1 MCGRLIRRADNE
13 EATLL
18 RSGGIA
24 RRYHLAPAQRNLVL
38 RERGFC
44 HAHCDPWALAL
55 VVAVGLA
62 SGQTARAVQPSAN
75 VAPVKVLEVGH
86 GKVPGKPAVITAVAL
101 AAGGKVLASG
111 GDDHLVRI
119 WNTQTGELTQTLKA
133 HADWV
138 RSLSFNPDHTLL
150 LSAGDD
156 HLLVLWKLGE
166 NNPHRVLAERGAP
179 IYSAVFAHKGDM
191 IAAVGFEEEVTIYDV
206 DKGNVGAQAER
217 ALSGPALR
225 RLFARR
231 LAGGGGRP

>member
-1 MCGRLIRRADNE
+1 M
-13 EATLL
+13 
-18 RSGGIA
+18 
-24 RRYHLAPAQRNLVL
+24 
-38 RERGFC
+38 
-44 HAHCDPWALAL
+44 
-55 VVAVGLA
+55 
-62 SGQTARAVQPSAN
+62 ARAVQPSAN

-86 GKVPGKPAVITAVAL
+86 GKVPGKPAVITALAL

-206 DKGNVGAQAER
+206 EQGKVARKLKGPCQDLRCVVFSPDDSQVAVAGRSGQIRVWSTSDWQVVLEINADQQRCATWPIRPTAPSWPRPGTGAESAC
-217 ALSGPALR
+217 GMPAV
-225 RLFARR
+225 ASCCTS
-231 LAGGGGRP
+231 

>member
-1 MCGRLIRRADNE
+1 MRTAIPG
-13 EATLL
+13 
-18 RSGGIA
+18 
-24 RRYHLAPAQRNLVL
+24 
-38 RERGFC
+38 
-44 HAHCDPWALAL
+44 ALAL

-62 SGQTARAVQPSAN
+62 IGQRRRAVQPSAN

-156 HLLVLWKLGE
+156 HLLVVVEAGRSQ
-166 NNPHRVLAERGAP
+166 PSSSAGRARRRSIRPSSPTRG
-179 IYSAVFAHKGDM
+179 HDRG
-191 IAAVGFEEEVTIYDV
+191 G
-206 DKGNVGAQAER
+206 R
-217 ALSGPALR
+217 LR
-225 RLFARR
+225 RRGDDLRR
-231 LAGGGGRP
+231 R